1 MWLKSDEEIQLFVDH
16 GASWN
21 AGEDNG
27 EAHDKIKSTVIVARN
42 TGRGQWSVARNG
54 WIGHYW
60 SVQ

>member
-42 TGRGQWSVARNG
+42 TGRGQ
-54 WIGHYW
+54 
-60 SVQ
+60 